1 MTPLSVSLCLWA
13 AFLVAWWAPA
23 LLADRGTAKV
33 RRAELFGWF
42 VGWFI
47 GFGLLFATEWARH
60 IPAAR
65 TVTAELWRDPEG
77 LAWVLV
83 AAQAGAFAFAFW
95 ARAHIGRLW
104 SGGMHLMTGHRVVDT
119 GPYRLVRHPIYTAF
133 IGAAWSFA
141 LLSPTPLRLGGA
153 IVLTLTM
160 VLKSRA
166 EEALLRREL
175 GVEAY
180 DAYAARTPALIPF
193 GPR

>member
-1 MTPLSVSLCLWA
+1 MTPLSVSLWLWA

-23 LLADRGTAKV
+23 LFADRGTARVK
-33 RRAELFGWF
+33 RTELFGWF
-42 VGWFI
+42 VGWFV

-60 IPAAR
+60 IAAAQPVARELWSNPAA
-65 TVTAELWRDPEG
+65 V
-77 LAWVLV
+77 AWLLV
-83 AAQAGAFAFAFW
+83 AAQVGAFTFAFW
-95 ARAHIGRLW
+95 ARVHMGRLW
-104 SGGMHLMTGHRVVDT
+104 SGGMHLMTEHRVVDT

-133 IGAAWSFA
+133 IAAAWGFA
-141 LLSPTPLRLGGA
+141 LTSPTPLRLGGA
-153 IVLTLTM
+153 LVLTLTM

-175 GVEAY
+175 GAESY